1 MGILIALIIISIWAS
16 HLFFSLL
23 YVNVDFTNAV
33 FYLHILLQ
41 GYLYT
46 GLFITA
52 HDAMH
57 GTVSKNKIINNVF
70 GWISTLL
77 FAGLSYSKLIKNHFK
92 HHKNPC
98 LLYTSPSPRDRT
110 RSRMPSSA

>member
-1 MGILIALIIISIWAS
+1 MGIFIAIVIISSWAA
-16 HLFFSLL
+16 HLFYALS
-23 YVNVDFTNAV
+23 YVKIDFTNPL

-46 GLFITA
+46 GLFITG

-57 GTVSKNKIINNVF
+57 GTVSRNKTLNKSF

-77 FAGLSYSKLIKNHFK
+77 LPDYLTTN
-92 HHKNPC
+92 
-98 LLYTSPSPRDRT
+98 
-110 RSRMPSSA
+110 